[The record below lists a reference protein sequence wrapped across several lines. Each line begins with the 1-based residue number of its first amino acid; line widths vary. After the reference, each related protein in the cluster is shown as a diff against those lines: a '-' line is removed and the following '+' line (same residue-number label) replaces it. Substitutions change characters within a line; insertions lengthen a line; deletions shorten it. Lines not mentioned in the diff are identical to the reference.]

1 MRLSRS
7 SCLRNSSWLRPPK
20 VCPLR
25 LSICSIISR
34 SSSSRISSRLRPAIT
49 HCTEDHG
56 LVVLVVYQVVQS
68 AQTFLRT
75 ACGFRSLCGLTNS
88 SQWWFHLPSFYIAK
102 GKDSYTAF
110 YGCRHRKDDSCV
122 CNAVDT
128 RLDKR
133 DRGMVPVLA
142 A

>member
-20 VCPLR
+20 VCPFR

-68 AQTFLRT
+68 AQTFLCT

-88 SQWWFHLPSFYIAK
+88 SQWCFSPAFLFTLPREK
-102 GKDSYTAF
+102 TAIQRF
-110 YGCRHRKDDSCV
+110 TDVATILLATQAGFLL
-122 CNAVDT
+122 
-128 RLDKR
+128 RLMQLTFE
-133 DRGMVPVLA
+133 DR
-142 A
+142 